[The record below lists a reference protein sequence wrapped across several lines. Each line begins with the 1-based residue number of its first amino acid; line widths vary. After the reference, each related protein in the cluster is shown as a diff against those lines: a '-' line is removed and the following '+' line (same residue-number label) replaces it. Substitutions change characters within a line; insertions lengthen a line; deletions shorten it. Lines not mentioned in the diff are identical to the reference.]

1 MSLLQRITIGKTH
14 REQHHTGEI
23 NLIEAPSCSICHL
36 LQNPIPIEFER
47 FWGFYSR
54 YIAPTAED
62 YSEVTIQRYQQV
74 LPFSTLANR
83 RGYISETTATILQQY
98 QRVLHT
104 IHYRADLARTTEQLA
119 ITVML
124 TGFVTN
130 QFERDPS
137 QHNWE
142 AIINF
147 RNPLLNDRPLYRV
160 FEQIL
165 EAYQS
170 SDRSTRSSTGIA
182 PLVPAYIPT
191 ELTRPDTPLD
201 GLQSDHT
208 SPNPTS
214 PADTTR
220 TSEEEAESFNENLT
234 ASETRQNTDFN
245 TIISLTEQLTLDR
258 KSVV

>member
-1 MSLLQRITIGKTH
+1 MSLSQRITIGKTH

-23 NLIEAPSCSICHL
+23 NLIEDPSCSICHPS
-36 LQNPIPIEFER
+36 QNPIPVEFER

-74 LPFSTLANR
+74 LTFSSLANR
-83 RGYISETTATILQQY
+83 RGYISETTTTILQQY

-147 RNPLLNDRPLYRV
+147 RNTLLNDRPLYRV
-160 FEQIL
+160 FEQTL

-182 PLVPAYIPT
+182 PLVPAYTPT
-191 ELTRPDTPLD
+191 ELTKPYF
-201 GLQSDHT
+201 SC
-208 SPNPTS
+208 
-214 PADTTR
+214 
-220 TSEEEAESFNENLT
+220 
-234 ASETRQNTDFN
+234 
-245 TIISLTEQLTLDR
+245 
-258 KSVV
+258 

>member
-14 REQHHTGEI
+14 REQHHKEET
-23 NLIEAPSCSICHL
+23 NLIEDPSCSICHPP
-36 LQNPIPIEFER
+36 QFPISVEFER

-62 YSEVTIQRYQQV
+62 YSEVTIQCYQQV
-74 LPFSTLANR
+74 LTFSSLANR

-104 IHYRADLARTTEQLA
+104 IHYRADLARTTEQLT
-119 ITVML
+119 ITVVL
-124 TGFVTN
+124 IGFVTN

-142 AIINF
+142 AIIHF

-165 EAYQS
+165 EAYQN

-182 PLVPAYIPT
+182 PLVPTYTPT
-191 ELTRPDTPLD
+191 ELTRPDTLLD
-201 GLQSDHT
+201 GLESDHT

-220 TSEEEAESFNENLT
+220 TSEEETGSFNEQLT
-234 ASETRQNTDFN
+234 ASETRQNIDYN
-245 TIISLTEQLTLDR
+245 TIISLTE
-258 KSVV
+258 